1 MTRPTYAAPMAL
13 PRLAD
18 VDDLDACHVL
28 ALPPGPGPE
37 AVEILATSRFPRATW
52 EVPAAVGANGGT
64 RTRATMPPGVLRLSR
79 LSTLTGPFHLERDV
93 AAELGLPVPGGTA
106 YLLRAPV
113 ERGAP
118 PWPGAGDR
126 DGLARAFPDGLPVRD
141 ELRMLE
147 WLIAVARRLAGA
159 VRTAAGRDGRD
170 PVILAPDPAAAVD
183 LTVWSDLWLD
193 PDGALAVMR
202 QALPRAYL
210 NLPGGTWRGPLPK
223 EGTGVVPGTE
233 PLTEDQR
240 RYLAL
245 EAEAF
250 DEATLASPPPMEAYG
265 LLADL
270 ELDGM
275 IALEIGPEDPPP
287 VVASLPWAAKG
298 AVAYR
303 VRWEPVDEADLEAE
317 RASIAHRVARGRA
330 TPLVVAV
337 ARAVHAH
344 VGGEI
349 TDMMGFVVDPAHL

>member
-1 MTRPTYAAPMAL
+1 MKAPYPHLMSPVKIGSHTL
-13 PRLAD
+13 KSHLISL
-18 VDDLDACHVL
+18 VSQ
-28 ALPPGPGPE
+28 PPFLQGPE
-37 AVEILATSRFPRATW
+37 QYPTDAIISHYISRVRHGVAMVTLFGTITHQNEKAKQITENLLQRFPQIDG
-52 EVPAAVGANGGT
+52 VFSPAGQ
-64 RTRATMPPGVLRLSR
+64 MSIGV
-79 LSTLTGPFHLERDV
+79 
-93 AAELGLPVPGGTA
+93 
-106 YLLRAPV
+106 
-113 ERGAP
+113 
-118 PWPGAGDR
+118 
-126 DGLARAFPDGLPVRD
+126 
-141 ELRMLE
+141 
-147 WLIAVARRLAGA
+147 
-159 VRTAAGRDGRD
+159 
-170 PVILAPDPAAAVD
+170 
-183 LTVWSDLWLD
+183 
-193 PDGALAVMR
+193 
-202 QALPRAYL
+202 
-210 NLPGGTWRGPLPK
+210 
-223 EGTGVVPGTE
+223 
-233 PLTEDQR
+233 
-240 RYLAL
+240 
-245 EAEAF
+245 AEAF